1 MDFEGLPQE
10 QHLLKTAFTA
20 EIRTPTRIIWNR
32 REPKNMEIKKVGIVG
47 CGIMG
52 GGIAQ
57 VAAQSGF
64 QVVVSEVRDDLLK
77 KGLGAI
83 EGNLNKAVEKGRMKA
98 EEKAA
103 IFGRIKGTLNTKD
116 FGDCDLVIEAAIEN
130 MDLKK
135 KIFADLEN
143 VTPKHALLAS
153 NTSSMSIIDMAMA
166 TKRPDKVLGLHFF
179 NPVPV
184 MRLLEIVK
192 TIATSDESIE
202 AGKVFGKALGKTP
215 VVAKDMA
222 GFIVNRLLSAFM
234 VTALKMYEDGVASKE
249 DIDTAIQLGLNHP
262 MGPLALADL
271 VGLDTC
277 LAIVDTL
284 YQEYKDPMFNAPPGM
299 RDMVTAGYLG
309 RKTGKGYYDYN
320 K

>member
-1 MDFEGLPQE
+1 
-10 QHLLKTAFTA
+10 
-20 EIRTPTRIIWNR
+20 
-32 REPKNMEIKKVGIVG
+32 MEIKKVGVVG

-57 VAAQSGF
+57 VCAQSGF

-77 KGLGAI
+77 KGLAGI
-83 EGNLNKAVEKGRMKA
+83 EGNLNRAVEKGRMKA

-103 IFGRIKGTLNTKD
+103 VMGRIKGTLETRD
-116 FGDCDLVIEAAIEN
+116 FGDCDVVIEAAIER

-143 VTPKHALLAS
+143 VTQKHALLAS

-184 MRLLEIVK
+184 MRLMEIVR
-192 TIATSDESIE
+192 TIATSDETIE
-202 AGKVFGKALGKTP
+202 TAKVFAKAVGKTA
-215 VVAKDMA
+215 VIAKDTA
-222 GFIVNRLLSAFM
+222 GFIVNRILSSLM
-234 VTALKMYEDGVASKE
+234 MTAVRMYENGVASKE
-249 DIDTAIQLGLNHP
+249 DIDTAVQLGLNHP

-271 VGLDTC
+271 VGIDTC
-277 LAIVDTL
+277 VAIVDTL
-284 YQEYKDPMFNAPPGM
+284 YDEFKDPQYVTPSGM

-309 RKTGKGYYDYN
+309 RKSGKGFYDY